1 MALKSLQYFC
11 DENGLQITSF
21 YKTILNMGNIKHTP
35 PDNLGDM
42 VFSVEFLEEA
52 LKVSQGISEPF
63 YCDYLHLDGS
73 KERIMIQPQR
83 VWYGLLPETQEQ
95 HWLLTALNVSTDTEI
110 ILRLSH
116 INA

>member
-42 VFSVEFLEEA
+42 VFSVEF
-52 LKVSQGISEPF
+52 
-63 YCDYLHLDGS
+63 
-73 KERIMIQPQR
+73 
-83 VWYGLLPETQEQ
+83 
-95 HWLLTALNVSTDTEI
+95 
-110 ILRLSH
+110 
-116 INA
+116 